1 MDGARR
7 GPSQAPTRP
16 DKQALAGGSVIELPT
31 LATFS
36 TVVAEPRFIA
46 GVGAAVLAGIVRGFS
61 GFGSALIYVP
71 LMAAIYDPKIATVS
85 FVIADYLSASPYFVQ
100 AFRKCHWR
108 DVLPAFLAAAITVP
122 FGTMLQKTADPI
134 ALRWGMAAFVTLF
147 VVLLAAGWRYH
158 RKPNAVGA
166 IGAGALSGIAG
177 GATQMSGP
185 PLILFWLSGPHPAP
199 VVRFNLMAC
208 LALIGFTL
216 VASYMIQDLFK
227 AVPIALGLLLW
238 PIYIVSVFLGA
249 HLFGRTSDRGYR
261 RIAYL
266 IIGASAVFSLPL
278 FDSWFR

>member
-1 MDGARR
+1 M
-7 GPSQAPTRP
+7 
-16 DKQALAGGSVIELPT
+16 IELPT

-147 VVLLAAGWRYH
+147 VVLLATGWRYH